1 MVIRTYVPTQSATGT
16 HLVRIDVLP
25 LVLAGLDQPT
35 LADVRGHPLQ
45 VFRDLVQAKL
55 LRVLA
60 SQLKKALK
68 SVKAVEVRVFGRF
81 ATTRHA

>member
-1 MVIRTYVPTQSATGT
+1 
-16 HLVRIDVLP
+16 
-25 LVLAGLDQPT
+25 VLAGLDQPT

-45 VFRDLVQAKL
+45 VFRDLIQAKL

-68 SVKAVEVRVFGRF
+68 TVKAAEVRMFGTF
-81 ATTRHA
+81 LSTRHA